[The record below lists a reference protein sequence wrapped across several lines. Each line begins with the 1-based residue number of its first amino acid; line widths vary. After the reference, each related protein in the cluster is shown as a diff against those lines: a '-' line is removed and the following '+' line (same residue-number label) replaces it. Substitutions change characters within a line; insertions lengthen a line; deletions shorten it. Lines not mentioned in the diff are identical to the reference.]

1 MQIRPGG
8 LRSWMQLSPGQRV
21 LKASS
26 CNLEATS
33 LSSLNIT
40 AYSGVSPFHVHSTY
54 TLLFVIISGFF
65 RSPNSSKSLK
75 QINAGILLDKVLFV
89 LETASQW
96 PKSRFT
102 GLMLF
107 TGTATSA
114 ACFTLVSPSSTLS
127 LRSGL
132 IFTLVLWFRGF
143 SLA

>member
-1 MQIRPGG
+1 MQISPGG
-8 LRSWMQLSPGQRV
+8 LHSWMQLSPAQRV

-26 CNLEATS
+26 CKLETTS

-89 LETASQW
+89 LETASHSTMAKKQIYRPNAFHW
-96 PKSRFT
+96 NCNFCS
-102 GLMLF
+102 LF
-107 TGTATSA
+107 HFS
-114 ACFTLVSPSSTLS
+114 FS
-127 LRSGL
+127 
-132 IFTLVLWFRGF
+132 IFNPLT
-143 SLA
+143 